1 MLVQKE
7 NVQLD
12 IKPSELEKYKTNG
25 FKEVKAK
32 DILEDVLAPKSN
44 ENQTDLG
51 NELDSE
57 LEEKEDLEDVLN
69 PKTKKN
75 K

>member
-12 IKPSELEKYKTNG
+12 IKPEELERYQAKG
-25 FKEVKAK
+25 FKKVELKK
-32 DILEDVLAPKSN
+32 FLEDVLSPKLDESKNNLDN
-44 ENQTDLG
+44 EI
-51 NELDSE
+51 DS
-57 LEEKEDLEDVLN
+57 DLEDVLN

>member
-12 IKPSELEKYKTNG
+12 IKPEELERYQLNG
-25 FKEVKAK
+25 FKEVKSK
-32 DILEDVLAPKSN
+32 DILEDVLNPKLN
-44 ENQTDLG
+44 DLG
-51 NELDSE
+51 NELNLD
-57 LEEKEDLEDVLN
+57 LEEKEDVLN